1 MPDVSDFPSPLPRD
15 AIPERLQW
23 RSADMG
29 PDAGK
34 VAVPGEVEAELD
46 GFVAAL
52 DRNPVPLLLLRLE
65 DFELA
70 ATRRF
75 MRAVKERIDT
85 GLGFAIVDRLPV
97 DRWSESGAR
106 AVWWLL
112 ASMVARPVAQKWD
125 GTSYYDVYDRGIP
138 IGDGVRPDTTN
149 NDQNYHT
156 DNSFGCLPPD
166 YVGLF
171 CLRTAMEGG
180 VSGLVSFATVH
191 EEMRRRHPELLAR
204 LYRPFHFDR
213 QYEHPAGEERTILH
227 PMFERH
233 GQRLA
238 ARLSLYHLRNGYK
251 VAGRAMDDEGKAA
264 TDAFEEILATPGLGA
279 NFHFEPGQIQLV
291 DNLAIGHKRTGFRDW
306 PEPERK
312 RLLIRLWLRD
322 RGSRAY
328 NG

>member
-1 MPDVSDFPSPLPRD
+1 
-15 AIPERLQW
+15 
-23 RSADMG
+23 MG

-34 VAVPGEVEAELD
+34 VAVPAEVEAELD
-46 GFVAAL
+46 AFVATL

-65 DFELA
+65 DFELD

-75 MRAVKERIDT
+75 MRVVKDRIDT

-97 DRWSESGAR
+97 DRWSESGSR

-112 ASMVARPVAQKWD
+112 ASMVSRPVAQKWD

-156 DNSFGCLPPD
+156 DNSFGCIPPD

-180 VSGLVSFATVH
+180 ISGLVSFATVH

-233 GQRLA
+233 GSRLA
-238 ARLSLYHLRNGYK
+238 ARLSLYHLRNGYR
-251 VAGRAMDDEGKAA
+251 VSGLAMDAEGKAA

-306 PEPERK
+306 PEPDRK